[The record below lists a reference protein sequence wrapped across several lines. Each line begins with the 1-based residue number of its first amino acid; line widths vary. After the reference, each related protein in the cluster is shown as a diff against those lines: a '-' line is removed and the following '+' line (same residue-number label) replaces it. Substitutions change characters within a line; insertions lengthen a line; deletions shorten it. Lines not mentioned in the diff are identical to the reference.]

1 MIKTEQLILE
11 EIMRLLDDLD
21 KATYGTYRANGHVI
35 PPNASWFYSI
45 AKRLYEQTD
54 LLVNNYS
61 PGYISSS
68 DYNFI
73 YDSQR
78 VILLHL
84 DVLRDNKKVA
94 GQVLTRELENYLME
108 LNGVFGCISTY
119 GKKKGYI
126 SSKSIL

>member
-1 MIKTEQLILE
+1 MQTEKILLI
-11 EIMRLLDDLD
+11 EIMQLLEDLE
-21 KATYGTYRANGHVI
+21 KATYGSYRADGHVI
-35 PPNASWFYSI
+35 PPNASRFYSI
-45 AKRLYEQTD
+45 VKRLYEQTD
-54 LLVNNYS
+54 ILVNTFS

-84 DVLRDNKKVA
+84 EVLRNNKKVA
-94 GQVLTRELENYLME
+94 DQVLTRELENYLME

-119 GKKKGYI
+119 CKKMGYI